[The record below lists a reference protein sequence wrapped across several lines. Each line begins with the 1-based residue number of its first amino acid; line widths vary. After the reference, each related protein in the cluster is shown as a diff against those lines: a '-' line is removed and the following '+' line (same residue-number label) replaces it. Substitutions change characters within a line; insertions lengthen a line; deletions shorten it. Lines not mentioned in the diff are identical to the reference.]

1 MKSDQDDKSLD
12 VRAQSGRTSVGAEKE
27 TLRETGETL
36 KWWSAP
42 GLGIITSY
50 YTHFQMKEWEP
61 VDRSYKEKKS
71 VLRNFSKKMIQ
82 TGAATIGMDCLCVA
96 M

>member
-36 KWWSAP
+36 KWWSTP

-61 VDRSYKEKKS
+61 VDRSYKEEKVFLETSQRKW
-71 VLRNFSKKMIQ
+71 SKQ
-82 TGAATIGMDCLCVA
+82 GQSQLEWTACV
-96 M
+96 